1 MLRALLISLSKAEW
15 AKHLV
20 TRWEVAWRVASRFIA
35 GETLEEATRVIRVLN
50 EAGLNATVDHLGEH
64 TTDVVEAQRATEATL
79 VSLEEIERQHLRAN
93 VSVKLSAIGLTVDPV
108 LCRQNLER
116 IVVRARELGNFVRVD
131 MEDSS
136 LVDAT
141 LELVHWCHDQGYTNV
156 GVAIQS
162 YLYRS
167 EQDTRHLVSR
177 RVPIRL
183 VKGAYKE
190 PPEIAYPHK
199 RDVDVS
205 FDRLTD
211 ILLQGVQEAGI
222 PQISEDGRFP
232 PIPAIA
238 THDEAR
244 IRYAQERAKHLG
256 LPNTALEFQMLYGI
270 RRDLQQELVRAG
282 YPVRV
287 YVPYGTHWYPYFMR
301 RLAERPANLW
311 FFISN
316 FFRR

>member
-20 TRWEVAWRVASRFIA
+20 TRWRVAWRVASRFIA

-64 TTDVVEAQRATEATL
+64 TTDTIEAQRATEAIL
-79 VSLEEIERQHLRAN
+79 ASLEEIERQNLRAN
-93 VSVKLSAIGLTVDPV
+93 VSVKLSAIGLTVDRA
-108 LCRQNLER
+108 LCRQNLEQ
-116 IVVRARELGNFVRVD
+116 IVARARALGNFVRVD

-141 LELVHWCHDQGYTNV
+141 LDLVHWCHDQGYANV

-177 RVPIRL
+177 HVPIRL

-190 PPEIAYPHK
+190 PPEIAYPRK
-199 RDVDVS
+199 RDVDAS

-211 ILLQGVQEAGI
+211 ILLQGVLEAGV
-222 PQISEDGRFP
+222 PQISADGRFP

-244 IRYAQERAKHLG
+244 IRYAQERAKRLG

-270 RRDLQQELVRAG
+270 RRDLQQALVRAG
-282 YPVRV
+282 YPVRI

-311 FFISN
+311 FFVSN